1 MTAEVVIYGAS
12 GYTGKLIAWH
22 MAEYGIPFIA
32 AGRSQQR
39 LEEQMAKV
47 PELEGHD
54 YECVE
59 VAGGGGLP
67 GCGLPLFGY
76 HR

>member
-1 MTAEVVIYGAS
+1 MSAEVVIYGAS

-39 LEEQMAKV
+39 LT
-47 PELEGHD
+47 D
-54 YECVE
+54 F
-59 VAGGGGLP
+59 GLHQP
-67 GCGLPLFGY
+67 GVRRGIPLATISVVVI
-76 HR
+76 HSQQTT